1 MIKAIKKIFIFLVI
15 VTVGALGTLWL
26 LTCNKTFQNGEDE
39 IGNTSGNIYN
49 GGLFSEQDGMIYFSN
64 ANDKGS
70 LYRTDANLV
79 NFEKLHEDKA
89 VFINVDEN
97 YIYYVRANNTRANN
111 SRNALMYNNTGMYRI
126 NQNGSGL
133 KAISYNPGAYLS
145 LKGNHIYYQK
155 YDVDNGLLLYQ
166 NTIDLSKEK
175 LLLKDSVI
183 PTAVM
188 NGKLYFA
195 GYSNNHNLNAI
206 DLSSYNAKM
215 ILEGSFLYPIFH
227 NGYLYYINI
236 EDNYKIYRSNTDG
249 SDPELLVD
257 DRCSTY
263 NITNSGKYLYYQ
275 IDNGESN
282 RISRLNL
289 ETLESETLLEGNY
302 KQIHVTSNYVF
313 FKDFED
319 TTTFV
324 ILADGLTKVG
334 TFNPPN
340 LSVVEEK

>member
-1 MIKAIKKIFIFLVI
+1 MIKAIKRILIFLVI
-15 VTVGALGTLWL
+15 VTVVGLGSLWFF
-26 LTCNKTFQNGEDE
+26 TRNKTFQNGEDE
-39 IGNTSGNIYN
+39 IGNTTGNIYN
-49 GGLFSEQDGMIYFSN
+49 GGLFSEQDGWIYFSN
-64 ANDKGS
+64 ANDDGR
-70 LYRTDANLV
+70 LYRTDTNLV
-79 NFEKLHEDKA
+79 NFEKIHDDKA

-97 YIYYVRANNTRANN
+97 YIYYVRANNTRESKSQNVM
-111 SRNALMYNNTGMYRI
+111 MYNNTGMYRI
-126 NQNGSGL
+126 NQNGKGM

-166 NTIDLSKEK
+166 NTIDLAKEK
-175 LLLKDSVI
+175 LLLKDAVI
-183 PTAVM
+183 PSCVM
-188 NGKLYFA
+188 NGKLYYA

-215 ILEGSFLYPIFH
+215 ILEGNYLYPIIQ
-227 NGYLYYINI
+227 NDYLYYIDI
-236 EDNYKIYRSNTDG
+236 GDNYKIYRSNADG
-249 SDPELLVD
+249 SDPTLLVD
-257 DRCSTY
+257 HRCSTY

-275 IDNGESN
+275 IDNGKN
-282 RISRLNL
+282 NGIGRLNL
-289 ETLESETLLEGNY
+289 ETLESETLLDGNY

-324 ILADGLTKVG
+324 ILADGLAKVG

-340 LSVVEEK
+340 LSATKE